1 MSNIHANTHSLQGDN
16 HKLHKI
22 VQRRKKRFKKKKDTA
37 NTHAHTLLGSLG
49 GTFSHH
55 SSYIKSLE
63 AAPGSQTAHEVV
75 SQAAGTFTI

>member
-22 VQRRKKRFKKKKDTA
+22 VQRRKNRFKKKDTA
-37 NTHAHTLLGSLG
+37 NTHAHTHFLAVWVL
-49 GTFSHH
+49 H
-55 SSYIKSLE
+55 SVITAAVKSLE